1 MADLTGQ
8 RLSQYLILERISK
21 GATSTV
27 YKAYQEKLE
36 RYVAVKVLSPHFI
49 DEEGFLERF
58 KQDVQ
63 RLELELD
70 KLLRVLPARR
80 NTPELLRRIRGHAN
94 FIESVPIAL
103 IILIMM
109 EVLGASDTWLHAV
122 GATLVAGR
130 VLHYLGMTELG
141 PFICRPAGMVAT
153 NLVYLVGSVWILV
166 DLFA

>member
-1 MADLTGQ
+1 MDMPT
-8 RLSQYLILERISK
+8 LSLLSVSPI
-21 GATSTV
+21 
-27 YKAYQEKLE
+27 
-36 RYVAVKVLSPHFI
+36 YVAVL
-49 DEEGFLERF
+49 G
-58 KQDVQ
+58 
-63 RLELELD
+63 
-70 KLLRVLPARR
+70 LLWVPLTMRAAFYRIKHGI
-80 NTPELLRRIRGHAN
+80 NIGDGGDAELLRRIRGHAN

-130 VLHYLGMTELG
+130 VLHYLAMTELG
-141 PFICRPAGMVAT
+141 PFIFRPAGMVAT